1 MTHVLGLGVE
11 PEGMDVES
19 EALAQVEPKTQQ
31 EIIEDGLPRLDWLTT
46 ADFRRFTH
54 GIRLAA

>member
-19 EALAQVEPKTQQ
+19 EVLAQVER
-31 EIIEDGLPRLDWLTT
+31 ES
-46 ADFRRFTH
+46 
-54 GIRLAA
+54 AAGRY